1 MKNWTNTAARD
12 PSQQAAA
19 EMIKTGGDD
28 RKVGRGLSGPTIV
41 NADSERIK
49 AQGKLEARSLSRP
62 SVPIE
67 WFGMRARVVVVVAS
81 VCALVLGF
89 VIWHLRSGK
98 PGNQAAAPA
107 TLANAITEPSGP
119 LTTDDS
125 APTAIYAHNLMLR
138 RGPDFRIYV
147 RWLRGQMIR
156 SRPHVN
162 PTFDDPESFSLD
174 IKSGVVRANIGDIG
188 IFLNAGGVANSPLKN
203 ITLLAEGDQIK
214 LKGTLHK
221 VIPLPVELLG
231 GVTTTSDNR
240 IQLHVT
246 KLNVLKIPFK
256 GLLGGLHIE
265 LSDLFQPKG
274 IPGIEVS
281 GNDLFFD
288 TFKLLPPPH
297 IRGQLTK
304 VRVVSPDIEEVFGN
318 AEDTVARVEEWR
330 NFLRLNDGTIDFG
343 KLTMHHV
350 DLIMV
355 DLSDDAWFDLDLNN
369 YQNQLV
375 NGYTR
380 MTPQA
385 GLQIFMPDLDSL
397 PKINK
402 SGQKISMEWL
412 KHRNLPPPQDVKK

>member
-1 MKNWTNTAARD
+1 MNSRTNL
-12 PSQQAAA
+12 
-19 EMIKTGGDD
+19 E
-28 RKVGRGLSGPTIV
+28 PTRTENSETTEEIEGCKISSVSSVV
-41 NADSERIK
+41 NNGVETIEP
-49 AQGKLEARSLSRP
+49 AQGNLEARSLSRP
-62 SVPIE
+62 PVPIE
-67 WFGMRARVVVVVAS
+67 WFGMRARIAVVVS
-81 VCALVLGF
+81 VCVLVLGF
-89 VIWHLRSGK
+89 VVWHRRSGRQDN
-98 PGNQAAAPA
+98 PTAVPA
-107 TLANAITEPSGP
+107 TISHAITDPSGP
-119 LTTDDS
+119 LTTTDS

-138 RGPDFRIYV
+138 RGPNFRVYV

-156 SRPHVN
+156 SRSNVN

-174 IKSGVVRANIGDIG
+174 IKSGVIRANIGDIG
-188 IFLNAGGVANSPLKN
+188 IFLNAGGVANSPLKD

-214 LKGTLHK
+214 LKGMLHK

-246 KLNVLKIPFK
+246 KLNVLKIPLK

-318 AEDTVARVEEWR
+318 AEDTVARVEDWR

-402 SGQKISMEWL
+402 SGQNINMEWL